1 MTLQEGQGQQCF
13 QKKRPIMSQ
22 EFINQHTV
30 EHNGRNICKYFIEG
44 RCIKV
49 SLCILHICNVQ
60 GTLSDVGFTCNGLFL
75 AFYREINVSLNMTM

>member
-1 MTLQEGQGQQCF
+1 MKELGLNSIFMTLQEGQGQQCF

-49 SLCILHICNVQ
+49 SLCVLQTCSVLGFYLMWVFIYNV
-60 GTLSDVGFTCNGLFL
+60 L
-75 AFYREINVSLNMTM
+75 